1 MLHIAL
7 GIIYTLCDHRL
18 SYCIT
23 LIFLMQVKH
32 SLFSF
37 VRMNFALSGFYL
49 PMLLWNASEQI
60 RSEPDFS
67 DCCYDVSLL
76 GTGINGKIGY
86 NGTGSVFSR
95 SLEVNPKKSIF
106 SQGISTIFVN
116 CHKLL
121 LPQIS

>member
-1 MLHIAL
+1 
-7 GIIYTLCDHRL
+7 
-18 SYCIT
+18 
-23 LIFLMQVKH
+23 MQVKH

-86 NGTGSVFSR
+86 NGTGSVFSH
-95 SLEVNPKKSIF
+95 SLEANPKSSTF
-106 SQGISTIFVN
+106 SQDISTILREMSQTVITSNF
-116 CHKLL
+116 
-121 LPQIS
+121 ISDQQSRNQGVSVY